1 MAGVWGRDDFCSPPL
16 LLFLSC
22 RSSPPDSI
30 SGTGGRQLG
39 CRFYSIWHLPR
50 GFLNVMHSGLH
61 ISQGHVFLCLLGPSQ
76 LLWPAIMFCPK
87 ELCRCWAQVAHGQ
100 MFPGIPRGVFLI
112 WFCNHTSQEGLP
124 YSPCFSCVFFLTI
137 YWNSG
142 TRTYCVAAVSSWLYS
157 LCSNWSR
164 MQEIWDSVLL
174 SQLRGIP
181 KHKNGLVAARF
192 FLAKEGKGYS
202 SGLYKSCIS

>member
-1 MAGVWGRDDFCSPPL
+1 MDRGRQGLKESYYWGSKWNKETVARNGLWQVYRGGMICSPPL

-22 RSSPPDSI
+22 RSSPPDSF

-50 GFLNVMHSGLH
+50 GFLNLMHSGLH

-87 ELCRCWAQVAHGQ
+87 ELCRCWAQVAHRQ
-100 MFPGIPRGVFLI
+100 MCPGIPRGAFLI

-124 YSPCFSCVFFLTI
+124 YTPCFSCGFFLTI

-142 TRTYCVAAVSSWLYS
+142 TRTY
-157 LCSNWSR
+157 LCSCC
-164 MQEIWDSVLL
+164 E
-174 SQLRGIP
+174 
-181 KHKNGLVAARF
+181 
-192 FLAKEGKGYS
+192 
-202 SGLYKSCIS
+202 